1 MSQVTDIIE
10 SKYNQFVERVAA
22 TKLVWGLK
30 SKTGWANTE
39 SAEDDEVTV
48 IPFWSERAYAKICA
62 RDDWKSYSPTEVP
75 LSIFLEDWC
84 MGMAE
89 NDTLAGINW
98 DANML
103 GKELDALELI
113 VDVLN
118 RLKAINSAIKFVN
131 YSSIDEFI
139 AEISEEE

>member
-118 RLKAINSAIKFVN
+118 RLKVINSAIKFVN